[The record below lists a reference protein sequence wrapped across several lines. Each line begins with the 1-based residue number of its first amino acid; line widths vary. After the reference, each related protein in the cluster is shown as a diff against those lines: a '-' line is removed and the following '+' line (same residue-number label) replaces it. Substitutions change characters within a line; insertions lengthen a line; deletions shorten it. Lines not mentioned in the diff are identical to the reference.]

1 MSPFSKLV
9 FRVWSHQTLKSDV
22 LLGMATLDVSDT
34 LKSNDMK
41 SELVMLTHTHVM
53 LQAAYLL
60 ACMKETDFMVA
71 YVLIL
76 IYFCVVN

>member
-1 MSPFSKLV
+1 
-9 FRVWSHQTLKSDV
+9 
-22 LLGMATLDVSDT
+22 MATLDVSDT

-60 ACMKETDFMVA
+60 AYMKEADFMVA

-76 IYFCVVN
+76 IYFSIVN